1 LDRLQ
6 ILMEPEQVIA
16 MAENKRQPILDAVKN
31 YGNRLFGFIRGKV
44 STDEDAEDILQDVWY
59 QFFNTSAT
67 ETIEQL
73 SGWLFAVAR
82 NRITD
87 KYRKQKSALLDD
99 YSYEDEAGE
108 FHFKDILFADETDP
122 ATTQIKKL
130 FWEELF
136 IALDELPE
144 NQRQVFVWNE
154 LEEMTLQQIADTTN
168 ENLKTII
175 SRKRYAVQH
184 LRKRLEYVYND
195 LLNQ

>member
-1 LDRLQ
+1 
-6 ILMEPEQVIA
+6 
-16 MAENKRQPILDAVKN
+16 MAENKRQPIIEAVKN
-31 YGNRLFGFIRGKV
+31 YSNKLFGFIRGKV

-59 QFFNTSAT
+59 QFLNTSAT
-67 ETIEQL
+67 ETIEQV

-87 KYRKQKSALLDD
+87 KYRKQKPALLDD
-99 YSYEDEAGE
+99 YSYKDDEGE

-130 FWEELF
+130 FWEELL

-154 LEEMTLQQIADTTN
+154 LEELTLQQIADTTN

-195 LLNQ
+195 LLNK

>member
-1 LDRLQ
+1 
-6 ILMEPEQVIA
+6 MEPEQVIA

>member
-1 LDRLQ
+1 MTGEEIVSMADSKKQ
-6 ILMEPEQVIA
+6 NIIQV
-16 MAENKRQPILDAVKN
+16 VKE
-31 YGNRLFGFIRGKV
+31 YGNRLFGFIRGRV
-44 STDEDAEDILQDVWY
+44 NTDEDAEDILQDVWY
-59 QFFNTSAT
+59 QFTNTSAS
-67 ETIEQL
+67 EAIEQV

-82 NRITD
+82 NKITD
-87 KYRKQKSALLDD
+87 KYRKQKPALLDD

-108 FHFKDILFADETDP
+108 FHFKDILFLNDSNPETADL
-122 ATTQIKKL
+122 QKL

-136 IALDELPE
+136 AALDELPE

-154 LEEMTLQQIADTTN
+154 LEDMTLQEIADKTG

-184 LRKRLEYVYND
+184 LRKQLQYLYND